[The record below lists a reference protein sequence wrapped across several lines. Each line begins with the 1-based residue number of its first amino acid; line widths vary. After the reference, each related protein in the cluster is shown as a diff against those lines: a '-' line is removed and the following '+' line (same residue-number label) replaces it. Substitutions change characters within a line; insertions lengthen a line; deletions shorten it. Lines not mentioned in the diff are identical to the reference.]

1 MVPADTADDDEAV
14 DEVENVLSHG
24 KQASNKFN
32 LDFRAPF
39 APVQAFAISLT
50 AIGKKRVVG

>member
-1 MVPADTADDDEAV
+1 MVAPTNDDSQDDEFY
-14 DEVENVLSHG
+14 LSHG
-24 KQASNKFN
+24 KQQSNTFN

-39 APVQAFAISLT
+39 NSLVAFAISLS